1 MRIATLV
8 VTIFSFFAAGPA
20 LAQDRP
26 VHVNI
31 GGGPT
36 FALGDLADRF
46 STGWGPAIGVT
57 FDVNPRVAVQFEYAY
72 RYLALNDDLDIQ
84 AGRFDANHTTHQ
96 LDFNLVANLTS
107 SDTGPRPYLIA
118 GPGMYY
124 RSVEVT
130 EYEGAGIVCDPW
142 LYLCGTYPIESVVGS
157 RGGWDFGMN
166 FGAGVGFRFE
176 GGEFFVETRY
186 HYVWGP
192 EITVGDGG
200 AAQLPAGVPQDTRKA
215 NSSYWPLTFGVRF

>member
-1 MRIATLV
+1 MRIATFV
-8 VTIFSFFAAGPA
+8 ITIVTIFSGGRA

-36 FALGDLADRF
+36 FVLGDVADRF

-57 FDVNPRVAVQFEYAY
+57 FDVNPRIGVQFEYAY
-72 RYLALNDDLDIQ
+72 RYQPLKDDVDVQ

-96 LDFNLVANLTS
+96 LDFNLVATLTS
-107 SDTGPRPYLIA
+107 SDSGPRPYIIA

-124 RSVEVT
+124 RSVEIT
-130 EYEGAGIVCDPW
+130 EYEGTGVICDPW
-142 LYLCGTYPIESVVGS
+142 IYVCGTYPVSSVVGS
-157 RGGWDFGMN
+157 RGGWDFGVN
-166 FGAGVGFRFE
+166 FGAGVGLRFE
-176 GGEFFVETRY
+176 GGEFFIESRY

-192 EITVGDGG
+192 DVPTGSNGSG
-200 AAQLPAGVPQDTRKA
+200 QLPPGVTPDTRKA